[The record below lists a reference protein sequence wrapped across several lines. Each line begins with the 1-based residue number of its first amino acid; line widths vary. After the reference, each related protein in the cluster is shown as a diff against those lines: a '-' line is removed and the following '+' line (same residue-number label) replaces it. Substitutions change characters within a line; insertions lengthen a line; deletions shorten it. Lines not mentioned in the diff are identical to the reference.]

1 MNRLRIFIFLFCAIA
16 LVAQSAKALEGTVE
30 YHPLHSEI
38 AGDKE
43 LSVYLPPGY
52 KDSQLAYPIVYALH
66 GAGANVSNRSFFGGY
81 VGTPGFVP
89 IQDIADDLIIR
100 GQINPMII
108 VSPTF
113 PERITTSPNDIW
125 ASHFFQDIVPYVDRN
140 FRTITQRERR
150 GIFGV
155 SRGGGD
161 SAVLAFRRPD
171 LFSVVGLSAGVSF
184 NYNTAIRDYN
194 ASEYPIRFWI
204 WHGRND
210 IYVSFSISENLIR
223 FLEDDGLEYVLVA
236 EDAGHV
242 ECVSEPVMIGLITYF
257 SAVFGGP
264 QVAVDECGKL
274 AEKWARIKLRE

>member
-16 LVAQSAKALEGTVE
+16 LMAQSAKALEGTVE
-30 YHPLHSEI
+30 YHPFHSDM

-52 KDSQLAYPIVYALH
+52 EDSQLAYPIAYALH
-66 GAGANVSNRSFFGGY
+66 GAGASSNNRSLFGGY
-81 VGTPGFVP
+81 AGTPGFVP
-89 IQDIADDLIIR
+89 IQEIADDLIVR

-125 ASHFFQDIVPYVDRN
+125 ASYFFQDIVPYVDRN
-140 FRTITQRERR
+140 FRTTTHRENR
-150 GIFGV
+150 GIFGF

-171 LFSVVGLSAGVSF
+171 LFSVIGLSAGISF
-184 NYNTAIRDYN
+184 DYRTVTRDYN

-204 WHGRND
+204 WHGRKD
-210 IYVSFSISENLIR
+210 TAVSFSVSEDLVR
-223 FLEDDGLEYVLVA
+223 LLEIDGLEYVFVA
-236 EDAGHV
+236 EDADHLA
-242 ECVSEPVMIGLITYF
+242 CVSEPVMTGLMMYL
-257 SAVFGGP
+257 SGVFGGP
-264 QVAVDECGKL
+264 EVAVDRCSKL
-274 AEKWARIKLRE
+274 AEKWGRIKLVE